1 MGELVTDVG
10 AYVGI
15 RVLELAQ
22 GIAGPYATR
31 FFADQGADVI
41 KVEHSRGDRY
51 RNDPG
56 FQAINRNKR
65 SVVVADDRDLIATAD
80 VVVVKDQNDADRVR
94 RLAPGSVIVSFPTWG
109 SFGPMADLPGSPA
122 QVAAMT
128 GIAWNQVSWSEG
140 PVHVVLPLASY
151 GAGMLG
157 ALAIAAG
164 LYAREAHDFAPTYEV
179 SDVAGSGVMQV
190 GDFWSPHT
198 TQERDGA
205 SPLGSAGRAPAYR
218 PFRAADDLWFFVAC
232 GTRRFYESMLRAV
245 DRIDLLEDPVLG
257 NPPWGLIEPDPLAK
271 ITPILENAFA
281 KQSRAEWIE
290 LLRGYDVP
298 CQPIQTRGEFLGSD
312 LARSNGL
319 MTTIEHPELGP
330 LSMPIQPLILDAC
343 PADAIQ
349 VAPKVGE
356 HTREV
361 LAEVHVP
368 ASGSGQGGPPLAGTR
383 AIDLASF
390 IAGPVITRH
399 LAMLGSDV
407 IKVEPVEGDAF
418 RTFSP
423 MFNGW
428 NQGKRAVTLDL
439 KSQEDRNF
447 LYRMVSNSDVVVE
460 NFRPGVAERLGC
472 SSAELR
478 QIRSDLVLVKSPG
491 YGSDESRASEPAF
504 DPLLQALGGM
514 MAAQGGD
521 GEPVFLT
528 VPVHDAATPVIAAF
542 GVVTAMYHRL
552 RTGQTQTVHTS
563 LVQTTTA
570 TQVAEFVQYEARPA
584 VAQGGFD
591 HKGPDDDRC
600 FIEQDG
606 CWVWSEPS
614 GQVPVETKGFVGSE
628 VAVANGL
635 VCEHLESPGWGPLNQ
650 VGQLIKGAGP
660 HPRRAPHFNEHE
672 IELRLEFD

>member
-1 MGELVTDVG
+1 MGELVTEVG
-10 AYVGI
+10 AYTGI
-15 RVLELAQ
+15 RVLELVE

-31 FFADQGADVI
+31 FLADQGADVI
-41 KVEHSRGDRY
+41 KVESPLGDHY

-65 SVVVADDRDLIATAD
+65 SVVVADDSDLIATAD
-80 VVVVKDQNDADRVR
+80 VVIVTGPNEADRAR

-109 SFGPMADLPGSPA
+109 SQGPMVGQQGSSA

-128 GIAWNQVSWSEG
+128 GIAWNQVSWTEG

-164 LYAREAHDFAPTYEV
+164 LYAREAHGFAPTYEV

-190 GDFWSPHT
+190 GDFWSPDT
-198 TQERDGA
+198 PPERDGA
-205 SPLGSAGRAPAYR
+205 SPLGPAGRAPAYR
-218 PFRAADDLWFFVAC
+218 PFRAADDRWFFVAC

-245 DRIDLLEDPVLG
+245 ERLDLLEDPVLA
-257 NPPWGLIEPDPLAK
+257 NPPWGLIEPDPLAQ
-271 ITPILENAFA
+271 ITPILENVFA
-281 KQSRAEWIE
+281 TRSREDWLEILRAE
-290 LLRGYDVP
+290 DVP
-298 CQPIQTRGEFLGSD
+298 CQPIQTRNEFLDSD
-312 LARSNGL
+312 LARTNDL
-319 MTTIEHPELGP
+319 MATIEHPEFGP
-330 LSMPIQPLILDAC
+330 LSMPTQPLILDAC
-343 PADAIQ
+343 PAKPIQ

-356 HTREV
+356 HTHEV
-361 LAEVHVP
+361 LAQPHVP
-368 ASGSGQGGPPLAGTR
+368 AKGSGQGGPPLAGTR

-399 LAMLGSDV
+399 LAMLGADV
-407 IKVEPVEGDAF
+407 VKIEPPEGDPF

-439 KSQEDRNF
+439 KSQTDRKF
-447 LYRMVSNSDVVVE
+447 LYQMISESDVVVE

-478 QIRSDLVLVKSPG
+478 QLRSDLVLVKSPG
-491 YGSDESRASEPAF
+491 YGSDQSRANQPAF

-514 MAAQGGD
+514 MAAQGGEGD
-521 GEPVFLT
+521 PVFLT
-528 VPVHDAATPVIAAF
+528 VPVHDAATPIIAAF
-542 GVVTAMYHRL
+542 GVVAALYHRL

-570 TQVAEFVQYEARPA
+570 AQLAEFVHYETRPQ

-591 HKGPDDDRC
+591 YKGPDQEHC
-600 FIEQDG
+600 FIEQEG
-606 CWVWSEPS
+606 SWMWSDPL
-614 GQVPVETKGFVGSE
+614 GQVAVETKGFVGSE
-628 VAVANGL
+628 VALANGL
-635 VCEHLESPGWGPLNQ
+635 VCEHPDSSGWGPLNQ

-660 HPRRAPHFNEHE
+660 HPERAPRFNEHE
-672 IELRLEFD
+672 LELRSEFS

>member
-1 MGELVTDVG
+1 MGESVTEVG
-10 AYVGI
+10 AYTGI
-15 RVLELAQ
+15 RVLEMVE

-31 FFADQGADVI
+31 FFADQGSDVI
-41 KVEHSRGDRY
+41 KVEQQRGDYY
-51 RNDPG
+51 RKDPG

-65 SVVVADDRDLIATAD
+65 SVVVADDRDLVATAD
-80 VVVVKDQNDADRVR
+80 VVVVPNQFEANRIR
-94 RLAPGSVIVSFPTWG
+94 SLAPGSVIVSFPTWG
-109 SFGPMADLPGSPA
+109 SQGPMANRRGSAA

-164 LYAREAHDFAPTYEV
+164 LYAREAHGFAPTYEV
-179 SDVAGSGVMQV
+179 SDVAGAGVMQV
-190 GDFWSPHT
+190 GDFWSPET
-198 TQERDGA
+198 TQERDGS
-205 SPLGSAGRAPAYR
+205 SPLGPAGRAPAYR
-218 PFRAADDLWFFVAC
+218 PFRAGDDRWFFVAC
-232 GTRRFYESMLRAV
+232 GTRRFYESLLNAV
-245 DRIDLLEDPVLG
+245 DRVDLLEDPDLS

-271 ITPILENAFA
+271 ITPIFENLFS
-281 KQSRAEWIE
+281 KRSREEWIK
-290 LLRGYDVP
+290 LLRAHDVP
-298 CQPIQTRGEFLGSD
+298 CQPIQTRAEFLGSD
-312 LARSNGL
+312 LARSNEL
-319 MTTIEHPELGP
+319 MATIQHPELGS
-330 LSMPIQPLILDAC
+330 LSMPTQPLILDAC
-343 PADAIQ
+343 PSALIR

-356 HTREV
+356 HTRQV
-361 LAEVHVP
+361 LAEAHVP

-407 IKVEPVEGDAF
+407 IKVEPADGDPF

-439 KSQEDRNF
+439 KTQTDRDF
-447 LYRMVSNSDVVVE
+447 LYRMVSDSDVVVE

-478 QIRSDLVLVKSPG
+478 QIRPDVVLVKSPG
-491 YGSDESRASEPAF
+491 YGADQSRASQPAF

-521 GEPVFLT
+521 DEPVFLT
-528 VPVHDAATPVIAAF
+528 VPVHDAATPIIAAF

-563 LVQTTTA
+563 LVQTTA
-570 TQVAEFVQYEARPA
+570 AAQVAEFVHYEARPE

-591 HKGPDDDRC
+591 HKGPDQDNC

-606 CWVWSEPS
+606 SWIWSEPL

-628 VAVANGL
+628 VALANDL

-660 HPRRAPHFNEHE
+660 HPERAPRFNEHE
-672 IELRLEFD
+672 AELRSEFD